1 ASRVEIYN
9 AIDAWITGMLLISE
23 GVCEYRIVRT
33 ESRNVKMVIKRK
45 ISFKMLKEK
54 IEDENSR
61 YWEAEATYL
70 ELLKDMEHQK
80 IELDNVVAAY
90 LKEKIA
96 FDCKKQL
103 LSRLKDKVDEM
114 NESLAYERANFMDKK
129 HKIHSTVIELQ
140 VNYKKIIGSKLI
152 LEGELE
158 ALGILT

>member
-1 ASRVEIYN
+1 YFAYGVAKLHVEVLQRPHQCTSAESHYPQLDVHESDYKPLKEV
-9 AIDAWITGMLLISE
+9 ALSLQRKSGMLLISD
-23 GVCEYRIVRT
+23 GVCEYQIVRT

-96 FDCKKQL
+96 FD
-103 LSRLKDKVDEM
+103 
-114 NESLAYERANFMDKK
+114 
-129 HKIHSTVIELQ
+129 
-140 VNYKKIIGSKLI
+140 YKKIVTFSPQG
-152 LEGELE
+152 
-158 ALGILT
+158 